1 MYRKSRVMARLVNSM
16 IMHIM
21 SYVASAASGVVRCT
35 SALDHCSICP
45 RPSMDQHQS
54 TVGSA
59 PEYCRVCMQK
69 RKSLC
74 AEFCSSRAAEE
85 TSRIF
90 CIMIE
95 MTNLL

>member
-21 SYVASAASGVVRCT
+21 SYVASGVVLCT
-35 SALDHCSICP
+35 YALDHCSICP

-59 PEYCRVCMQK
+59 PEYCGVCMHK